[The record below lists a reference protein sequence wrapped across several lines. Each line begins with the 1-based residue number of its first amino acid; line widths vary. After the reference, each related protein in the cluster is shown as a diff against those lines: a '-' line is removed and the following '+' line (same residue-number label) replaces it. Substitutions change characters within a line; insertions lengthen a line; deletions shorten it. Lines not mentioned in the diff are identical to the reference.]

1 MPRLAGDRLLLRAD
15 ADERIGSGHLM
26 RLLAL
31 GQAWHDAGGRV
42 AVAASAPGG
51 LLDRI
56 ASEGWELHHLT
67 SVHPDRADLQEVRRL
82 AQHVSPTWIAIDGP
96 HFDPAYVAGLSKAT
110 NTLLIDD
117 LAALGAYPATVVL
130 NQNLHASDLTYRLN
144 PGTRL
149 LTGPSYALLR
159 REFRRDWPL
168 RETPDVAH
176 RLVVTFGGADPARL
190 TRRALEALCRS
201 VPDAFRV
208 TAIVGAINP
217 DLAALVALAGMER
230 GRIELRHNVTE
241 MAALLAQADLA
252 LSSGGST
259 VWELARMRVP
269 SLVVE
274 TAAAEPMLVEGLAAI
289 GLFRSLG
296 AADDLTGDVI
306 VEALLDAA
314 ADRPWRAR
322 MAEMGSTIVDGH
334 GAERV
339 VTAMAGFA

>member
-1 MPRLAGDRLLLRAD
+1 MPRLAGNHLLLRAD
-15 ADERIGSGHLM
+15 ADENIGSGHVM

-56 ASEGWELHHLT
+56 ASEGWELHQLT

-130 NQNLHASDLTYRLN
+130 NQNLHASNLTYRLN

-149 LTGPSYALLR
+149 LTGRS
-159 REFRRDWPL
+159 DWPL
-168 RETPDVAH
+168 RETPDVAR
-176 RLVVTFGGADPARL
+176 RLMVTFGGADPARL

-208 TAIVGAINP
+208 TAIVGPINP
-217 DLAALVALAGMER
+217 DLPALVALAGMER
-230 GRIELRHNVTE
+230 GRIELRHNVTD
-241 MAALLAQADLA
+241 MAGLLAQTDLA

-259 VWELARMRVP
+259 VWELARMGVP
-269 SLVVE
+269 SLIVE

-289 GLFRSLG
+289 GLFRPLGAPDRLTDDVLLAALLG
-296 AADDLTGDVI
+296 AAG
-306 VEALLDAA
+306 
-314 ADRPWRAR
+314 DRPWRTR
-322 MAEMGSTIVDGH
+322 MAELGRSIVDGH

-339 VTAMAGFA
+339 VSEIAVLV